1 MKQNGPSMR
10 LLPHSLIVFEGPDD
24 TGKSTLLN
32 HIKEQQLFEDAV
44 FTHQP
49 SGETSLGDNIYLITE
64 TFREPEMTPLTRQF
78 LHLASHAEH
87 YANFILPKLEEG
99 GVFLDRCWWS
109 TIAYGWYAGG
119 INMEFDE
126 FFRMVT
132 LPTGGKM
139 PSIVFLSMNS
149 FSETPGSALLQGYW
163 ELQEQYLETTV
174 LLPVASV
181 SERAALVADHL
192 IQRGLAEA

>member
-1 MKQNGPSMR
+1 MKLVPG
-10 LLPHSLIVFEGPDD
+10 SLVVFEGPDD

-32 HIKEQQLFEDAV
+32 HMRSQQLFQDAV
-44 FTHQP
+44 YTHQP
-49 SGETSLGDNIYLITE
+49 SGETSLGMDIYRLTE
-64 TFREPEMTPLTRQF
+64 SYKEGMTPLTRQF

-87 YANFILPKLEEG
+87 YANFITPKLAEG

-119 INMEFDE
+119 IDMDYNE
-126 FFRMVT
+126 FFKMVT
-132 LPTGGKM
+132 LPTGGRL
-139 PSIVFLSMNS
+139 PSLVFLSMNS
-149 FSETPGSALLQGYW
+149 FKETPGTALLQGYW

-181 SERAALVADHL
+181 SERAAFVATTL
-192 IQRGLAEA
+192 FERGLAEVN